1 LLQDEEEDKLAKSR
15 KKTKS
20 PKVYPTNERYNKKV
34 PSMSYRIDPD
44 TKKTLSEIHD
54 SSNGETWAKVFRR
67 LVGDYEF
74 KLISI
79 EEARKNGFELGLRN
93 AKLWYGVSYPCAKCG
108 QTIFVSGP
116 RQIAQVRELIVKARL
131 AHSQCPEPNL
141 PQPTP
146 PKPTPSSITLP
157 KSNPPVMLVHR
168 SNGSQ
173 DKILRFLQSSEG
185 ANGAKSLP

>member
-44 TKKTLSEIHD
+44 TKKTLSEIHE

-79 EEARKNGFELGLRN
+79 EEARKNGYELGLRN

-108 QTIFVSGP
+108 HTIFVSGP
-116 RQIAQVRELIVKARL
+116 RQIAQVRELIVKAAL
-131 AHSQCPEPNL
+131 THSACPKLNL
-141 PQPTP
+141 

-157 KSNPPVMLVHR
+157 KLNPPAVPVEK
-168 SNGSQ
+168 SANQ
-173 DKILRFLQSSEG
+173 DKISRFLQE
-185 ANGAKSLP
+185 